1 MPAVPANGPQGEGR
15 CGLVTRPRMAPRGVG
30 ESWLPMVPLRL
41 LSSGTCGHMGP
52 LARPRVPRQRRDE
65 PAGLW
70 RSEMRRVCWGPVP
83 ADGKASVGGPCS
95 HGGDGNPARGAG
107 GLGPGP
113 GSGPEPREP
122 GARVGAAEEPE
133 SGATGPRR
141 RGVRGERRRRGRCA
155 GAAGRRGRGR
165 VDASEARERAELSG
179 ARRAGFAWQRLRRE
193 ARGCVERSERG
204 RPWPWISRVFGFV
217 ERSGVPPVSR
227 VTTET
232 GTAGP
237 LYSVPRD
244 VKQCFPVRV

>member
-15 CGLVTRPRMAPRGVG
+15 SGLVTRPRMAPLGVG

-83 ADGKASVGGPCS
+83 ADGKDSVGGPCS

-122 GARVGAAEEPE
+122 GARVRGDRASAKGRPWRAAPARTACRGRRPAREGARGRVR
-133 SGATGPRR
+133 GAGASQAVGCAP
-141 RGVRGERRRRGRCA
+141 RGVRL
-155 GAAGRRGRGR
+155 AA
-165 VDASEARERAELSG
+165 VTARG
-179 ARRAGFAWQRLRRE
+179 ARMRGAQRARSALALDL
-193 ARGCVERSERG
+193 ARV
-204 RPWPWISRVFGFV
+204 WIR
-217 ERSGVPPVSR
+217 
-227 VTTET
+227 
-232 GTAGP
+232 
-237 LYSVPRD
+237 
-244 VKQCFPVRV
+244 